1 MTEAQKRVLEECRFE
16 CQNCGLCCSYKRL
29 ILPSEA
35 NIRELAKHL
44 RMPEWSFAI
53 RCLHEVYDTKVDAY
67 MMAFKTGNFQDPKN
81 GCILHFGSFCAI
93 FSSCRTD
100 LCKVFPWDHFSAQD
114 GQWEPGFADDAGKF
128 WCRGIG
134 KGREWTIEEI
144 RELKEKYTNLGVGFR
159 RYLTEEEA
167 E

>member
-1 MTEAQKRVLEECRFE
+1 MTEEQKRVLEERGSE
-16 CQNCGLCCSYKRL
+16 CQDCGPCCSHRGL
-29 ILPSEA
+29 ILPSET
-35 NIRELAKHL
+35 NIREPAKHL
-44 RMPEWSFAI
+44 RMSEWSFAT
-53 RCLHEVYDTKVDAY
+53 RYLREVYDTRLDAY
-67 MMAFKTGNFQDPKN
+67 IMAFKTDNSQDPKN

-93 FSSCRTD
+93 YDSCRTD
-100 LCKVFPWDHFSAQD
+100 LCKVFSWNHFSAQD